1 MDGNNEKLVLLEH
14 LRQLNDTL
22 TRLSARRRR
31 LRAERRVRLGQL
43 KNTVT
48 FILSFVLTA
57 LAAVLAFFGL
67 PFLPIDKI
75 IAYVVGTA
83 VAFFTT
89 LYLLIYYSILNRDRF
104 SRQKWVKKRLQPVN
118 TKISRMDT
126 EIRSLLSASFLD
138 AIPLDARLIDKQL
151 LAEAH
156 EMVVAEPEISWV
168 EIERRLDTQ
177 LMLQRTRRQSLF
189 ASEWFRLFG
198 TSFPEKRA

>member
-1 MDGNNEKLVLLEH
+1 M
-14 LRQLNDTL
+14 
-22 TRLSARRRR
+22 
-31 LRAERRVRLGQL
+31 
-43 KNTVT
+43 
-48 FILSFVLTA
+48 
-57 LAAVLAFFGL
+57 
-67 PFLPIDKI
+67 
-75 IAYVVGTA
+75 
-83 VAFFTT
+83 
-89 LYLLIYYSILNRDRF
+89 
-104 SRQKWVKKRLQPVN
+104 

-198 TSFPEKRA
+198 ASFPEKRA

>member
-1 MDGNNEKLVLLEH
+1 MAITKSLFAG
-14 LRQLNDTL
+14 
-22 TRLSARRRR
+22 
-31 LRAERRVRLGQL
+31 
-43 KNTVT
+43 
-48 FILSFVLTA
+48 A
-57 LAAVLAFFGL
+57 LAPAEWYAYPIVSTAPTAACWTSRSFGPTQEYGDVYSLIRVDGACSCFGIFGL

-198 TSFPEKRA
+198 ASFPEKRA

>member
-126 EIRSLLSASFLD
+126 EIRSLLSASFFGRDTIGCTLD
-138 AIPLDARLIDKQL
+138 
-151 LAEAH
+151 
-156 EMVVAEPEISWV
+156 
-168 EIERRLDTQ
+168 
-177 LMLQRTRRQSLF
+177 
-189 ASEWFRLFG
+189 
-198 TSFPEKRA
+198 